1 VRMRFAAVLA
11 IILTT
16 LSVMAAPGD
25 RFERFLFPVVL
36 VDHPGAFGTIWN
48 TEYTV
53 RNEGDVAV
61 EIFTSECMFR
71 CDMSRCIFVA
81 CFRRE
86 ATPARSTF
94 PNLYD
99 LTRNEAGHVGNPGTL
114 LYVEALH
121 AHNVFASLRLVESTG
136 RANEHGVEIPVV
148 RESELYETFLLL
160 PHVPMPSSAR
170 THLRLYVVES
180 PTGAAKLRV
189 RTYAAEGEDVLFERT
204 VEWRAGGV
212 PRKGDYDENVPGYSF
227 VDLSAELSDS
237 PEAVRVRVDSLTEG
251 GKFWAMASVTSNQ
264 SQQVTLVTPQ

>member
-1 VRMRFAAVLA
+1 VRMQLPA
-11 IILTT
+11 ILTILLIT
-16 LSVMAAPGD
+16 TSVMAAPGD
-25 RFERFLFPVVL
+25 RFERLLFPVVL
-36 VDHPGAFGTIWN
+36 VDHPGAYGTIWN